1 MNNIIIVDYVTKI
14 VLNLPDFNFILNKT
28 DVTDIQEVI
37 KKQKAGINTLEQILK
52 FLSQKD
58 FKYYPQKNK
67 IIAYSDTVE
76 AWKIKQE
83 LLAEGFKN
91 NDFSIQLEYKRK
103 WGTL

>member
-1 MNNIIIVDYVTKI
+1 MNNIIVVDYVTKI
-14 VLNLPDFNFILNKT
+14 VLNLPDFNFKLTKT
-28 DVTDIQEVI
+28 DFTDIQKVI
-37 KKQKAGINTLEQILK
+37 KKQKEGINTLERILN
-52 FLSQKD
+52 FLKQKD
-58 FKYYPQKNK
+58 FKYCSQKTK

-83 LLAEGFKN
+83 LLTEGFKN